1 MARQRRLRSATP
13 PSLIRASRAHFV
25 FPCMATL
32 ALALA
37 ACGGASNAGSST
49 GARRPAIHKS
59 TVTKTATTDCA
70 ATPHASP
77 VATVQWNPQVKGSPT
92 IKAGQAVAF
101 VTQNYGGPTVTE
113 GKNGTAVAHPCTDA
127 TLQYRSPLI
136 LTFPKPGVYHIFC
149 RKAPT
154 TMFTVVRVV

>member
-1 MARQRRLRSATP
+1 MRQAP
-13 PSLIRASRAHFV
+13 FIRALPLA
-25 FPCMATL
+25 L

-59 TVTKTATTDCA
+59 TASKAATADCA

-92 IKAGQAVAF
+92 IKAGQAVTF

-127 TLQYRSPLI
+127 TLQYR
-136 LTFPKPGVYHIFC
+136 
-149 RKAPT
+149 
-154 TMFTVVRVV
+154 